1 MSVIYQPKDF
11 DVRLD
16 VVPVAFAR
24 PILTPPRSFNDPAD
38 PPLFV
43 YRSPHTGEIK
53 LIEEE
58 ITIWPFT
65 VADDG
70 GLAVVL
76 RLGQAIFVGRH
87 LFKPDKQD
95 RLLIVIGKVHED
107 DLKFG
112 FGGRWIETRSVSGAY
127 QPPQAKKPVRLF
139 VSGEPSRP
147 APKAKASTPTQPV
160 EPVG

>member
-1 MSVIYQPKDF
+1 MSILPKKNDW
-11 DVRLD
+11 DLRLD

-43 YRSPHTGEIK
+43 YRAPHTGEIK

-65 VADDG
+65 AADDG

-87 LFKPDKQD
+87 LFKPEKRD

-112 FGGRWIETRSVSGAY
+112 FSARWIETRAVSGAY
-127 QPPQAKKPVRLF
+127 QPPHAKKPVRLF
-139 VSGEPSRP
+139 VSGGPSRP
-147 APKAKASTPTQPV
+147 APKAKATTPIHPVQPV
-160 EPVG
+160 A